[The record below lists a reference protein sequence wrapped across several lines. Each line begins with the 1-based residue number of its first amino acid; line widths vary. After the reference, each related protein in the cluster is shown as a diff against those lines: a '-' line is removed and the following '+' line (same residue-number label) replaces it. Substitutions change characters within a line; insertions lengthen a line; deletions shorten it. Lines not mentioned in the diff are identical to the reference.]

1 MDNHVRQ
8 AKGMLVLLTKLPVL
22 VILVMF
28 AILHLILIMLVQG
41 LIKGVREYF
50 PDAEHRHCVRHIWQN
65 FQNIHKGDALKSQI
79 WKCARSNTSAI
90 WDANMEQLKSMD
102 IEAYNWLEQLPPNTW
117 VRGFQRFE
125 SKCDILLNNNCEVF
139 NK

>member
-22 VILVMF
+22 VILVIFAMHLSLIMLSVLVILVMF
-28 AILHLILIMLVQG
+28 AILHLILIMLLQG

-65 FQNIHKGDALKSQI
+65 FQNIHKGDVLRTNYGSVQ
-79 WKCARSNTSAI
+79 
-90 WDANMEQLKSMD
+90 
-102 IEAYNWLEQLPPNTW
+102 EATHLRPGMQTW
-117 VRGFQRFE
+117 
-125 SKCDILLNNNCEVF
+125 NNSSPWT
-139 NK
+139 